1 MEGLFR
7 FLHILAWFGM
17 ILFFLRAVLTRYA
30 EVQYYRSGKIYTDL
44 GFGRIVRYNW
54 INPLI
59 TSILCGI
66 WLFAFNQFDPLF
78 AWMFR

>member
-1 MEGLFR
+1 MEGLLR
-7 FLHILAWFGM
+7 FFHILAWFGM
-17 ILFFLRAVLTRYA
+17 ILFFFRAVITRIA
-30 EVQYYRSGKIYTDL
+30 EVQYYRSGKVIMDM
-44 GFGRIVRYNW
+44 GFGRIIRYNW

-78 AWMFR
+78 SWMFR